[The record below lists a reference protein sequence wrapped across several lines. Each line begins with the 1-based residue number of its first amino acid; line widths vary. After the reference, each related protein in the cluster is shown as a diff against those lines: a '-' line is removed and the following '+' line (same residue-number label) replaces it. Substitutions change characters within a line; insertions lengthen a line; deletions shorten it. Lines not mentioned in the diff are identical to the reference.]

1 MLGPFKSAGMQQPV
15 TGEKASYPEN
25 DAHNLYDAIRENIPQ
40 ENMPGPETIPRL
52 SILSTGISVLDRS
65 IGGGLPCGSLT
76 YVSADPSCMAE
87 IFLYQFTQSRRTYYF
102 TTSRRPK
109 YVLRDIVNL
118 NFDTKNITFIDVYSE
133 YYLKSSDEMA
143 DIVGND
149 HADTKLL
156 EFVEHNLKNI
166 RNDDQRGEI
175 NLVFDNFSF
184 FMNLRVNP
192 GLLRRMMNI
201 IYEVSKETDAL
212 TYLYGLKGS
221 HPENIENEILN
232 AADVIFEISLDRG
245 ADKMVNKLAVPKM
258 RGMLPTVEVIKF
270 KICDGVQIDTSKD
283 IA

>member
-15 TGEKASYPEN
+15 TGEQASCTEN
-25 DAHNLYDAIRENIPQ
+25 DAHNLYDTIRENIPP
-40 ENMPGPETIPRL
+40 ENVPGPETIPRL

-87 IFLYQFTQSRRTYYF
+87 IFLYQFTQSRKTYYF

-109 YVLRDIVNL
+109 YLLRDIVNL
-118 NFDTKNITFIDVYSE
+118 NFDIKNITFIDVYSE
-133 YYLKSSDEMA
+133 YYLTSSGEMA

-149 HADTKLL
+149 YADTKLL
-156 EFVEHNLKNI
+156 EFVEYNLKNI

-192 GLLRRMMNI
+192 GLLRRMMHI
-201 IYEVSKETDAL
+201 IYEVSKEADAL

-221 HPENIENEILN
+221 HPEHIENEILN

-245 ADKMVNKLAVPKM
+245 ADKIVNKLAIPKM
-258 RGMLPTVEVIKF
+258 RGMLPIVEVIKF